1 MVAELQNIVYNE
13 YLPLVLGENTV
24 THYADSEYDDT
35 VDTSIH
41 NVFATAAYRR
51 VYNTSREIFQS
62 TTKILFRFG
71 HSLVTAAVN
80 MFPSSTYNLEDNFF
94 NIE

>member
-1 MVAELQNIVYNE
+1 MKHYHIIYSE
-13 YLPLVLGENTV
+13 YLPLVLGSNTV
-24 THYADSEYDDT
+24 THTADSEYSDT

-62 TTKILFRFG
+62 TKILFRFG

>member
-1 MVAELQNIVYNE
+1 MKHYHIIYSE
-13 YLPLVLGENTV
+13 YLPLVLGNNTV
-24 THYADSEYDDT
+24 THTADSEYDDT

-51 VYNTSREIFQS
+51 VYDTSWGDISINRNTIFS
-62 TTKILFRFG
+62 RFG

>member
-1 MVAELQNIVYNE
+1 M
-13 YLPLVLGENTV
+13 LGSNTV
-24 THYADSEYDDT
+24 THTADSEYDDT

-51 VYNTSREIFQS
+51 VYNTSREIF
-62 TTKILFRFG
+62 TNREILSRFG